1 MFLRRT
7 QTRPPHGSEEVPR
20 SYWVL
25 MNIPTLM
32 TKVAALRGHPIPI
45 SKQPAPYDAD
55 DSVVIAADAAG
66 QIGRVGGVRELR
78 NRAFARHEGA
88 GRRGAPLVLR
98 MDVLVPEAPGAHP
111 LVVFVPG
118 GGFVVAPKVA
128 GRRMRRAL
136 AAAGYVVASVEYRTT
151 RHGAT
156 YLDGLADVRAAVRF
170 LRANA
175 TEFRIDPAKV
185 ALWGESAGGYVVALA
200 GATDGDRR
208 FDPDGDARVQAVI
221 DKFGGS
227 DLRRLADG
235 YDRATID
242 AVYVPGNAIARYVHG
257 PQAVSLDDDPE
268 AVTAADPATYVNAST
283 PPFLIFHGSDDR
295 IISPVQ
301 TALLHRALLRSGA
314 SSTRYLV
321 TGAGHGDL
329 AVKGGEEK
337 FWTTASM
344 LRIMT
349 DFLDERLS
357 ATSPDDE

>member
-1 MFLRRT
+1 
-7 QTRPPHGSEEVPR
+7 
-20 SYWVL
+20 

-32 TKVAALRGHPIPI
+32 TRVAALSGHPVPI
-45 SKQPAPYDAD
+45 SKQPAPYDAE

-66 QIGRVGGVRELR
+66 QIGRVGALREFR
-78 NRAFARHEGA
+78 NRSFAAYDGA
-88 GRRGAPLVLR
+88 RKGGAPLVLR
-98 MDVLVPEAPGAHP
+98 MDILVPEAPGLHP
-111 LVVFVPG
+111 VVVFVPG
-118 GGFVVAPKVA
+118 GGFIRSPKAA
-128 GRRMRRAL
+128 GRRMRRVL
-136 AAAGYVVASVEYRTT
+136 AAAGYVVASIEYRTT

-175 TEFRIDPAKV
+175 DEYRIDRTRV
-185 ALWGESAGGYVVALA
+185 ALWGESAGGYLAALA
-200 GATDGDRR
+200 GATNGDRQ
-208 FDPDGDARVQAVI
+208 FDPDGDAEVHAII

-235 YDRATID
+235 FDQATVD
-242 AVYVPGNAIARYVHG
+242 AVYAPGNPIARYLHG
-257 PQAVSLDDDPE
+257 PRAVNVDDD
-268 AVTAADPATYVNAST
+268 AGVVTAADPATHVNATT

-301 TALLHRALLRSGA
+301 TALLHRALLRVGA

-337 FWTTASM
+337 FWTTESM
-344 LRIMT
+344 VKILT
-349 DFLDERLS
+349 EFLAQS
-357 ATSPDDE
+357 FTSDRRGRSS

>member
-1 MFLRRT
+1 
-7 QTRPPHGSEEVPR
+7 
-20 SYWVL
+20 

-32 TKVAALRGHPIPI
+32 TKVAALSGHPVPI
-45 SKQPAPYDAD
+45 SKQPAPYDAED
-55 DSVVIAADAAG
+55 CVVITADAAG
-66 QIGRVGGVRELR
+66 QIGRVGGLREFR

-88 GRRGAPLVLR
+88 GKAGAPLVLR
-98 MDVLVPEAPGAHP
+98 MDILVPEAPGVHP

-118 GGFVVAPKVA
+118 GGFIRSPKVA

-136 AAAGYVVASVEYRTT
+136 AAAGYVVASIEYRTT

-175 TEFRIDPAKV
+175 DEFRIDPTRV
-185 ALWGESAGGYVVALA
+185 ALWGESAGGYLVALA
-200 GATDGDRR
+200 GATNGDRR
-208 FDPDGDARVQAVI
+208 FDPDGDAEVQAII

-235 YDRATID
+235 FDQATVD
-242 AVYVPGNAIARYVHG
+242 AVYAPGNPIARYVHG
-257 PQAVSLDDDPE
+257 PEAVNIDDDPE
-268 AVTAADPATYVNAST
+268 AVVAADPATHVNPST

-295 IISPVQ
+295 MISPVQ
-301 TALLHRALLRSGA
+301 TALLHRALLRAGV

-344 LRIMT
+344 MKIMT
-349 DFLDERLS
+349 DFLAQSFTADRRVM
-357 ATSPDDE
+357 